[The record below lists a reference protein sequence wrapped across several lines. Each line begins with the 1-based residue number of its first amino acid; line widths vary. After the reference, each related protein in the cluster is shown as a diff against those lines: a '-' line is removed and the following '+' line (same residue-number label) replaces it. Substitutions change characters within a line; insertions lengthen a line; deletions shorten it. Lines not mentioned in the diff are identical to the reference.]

1 LFLFFFYGV
10 GDHRDLPSFPTRR
23 SSDLVDRS
31 RQVGVT
37 DHGIGR
43 QDERAHPGPSFP
55 ARQFPELAHARSQAR
70 VWLTV
75 HMADDT
81 LNLSVPLRPEL
92 RELNHEGGGSCLVGR
107 ERVHCCQPVLK
118 KRVGPRVTALDVE
131 DATTGALI
139 TNVTGFGDGGSSSS
153 WRNAMGATAVC
164 THAPT
169 TAKQKRQRRI
179 CMARRYTEATEATSP
194 A

>member
-75 HMADDT
+75 HIADDT
-81 LNLSVPLRPEL
+81 LNLSDRKST
-92 RELNHEGGGSCLVGR
+92 RLNSSHVSISYAVFC
-107 ERVHCCQPVLK
+107 LK
-118 KRVGPRVTALDVE
+118 KK
-131 DATTGALI
+131 
-139 TNVTGFGDGGSSSS
+139 N
-153 WRNAMGATAVC
+153 
-164 THAPT
+164 
-169 TAKQKRQRRI
+169 
-179 CMARRYTEATEATSP
+179 
-194 A
+194 